1 MPFNIVIGR
10 NESDRKKFGDK
21 GTVFIGKNYVKM
33 GQTTSLSNPV
43 YLDVTKAHVI
53 FIVGKRGGGKCVTG
67 DTLITLEDG
76 SQIPIKELK
85 ENNSKVYSLDKKL
98 KIQSTEKSDFFKRK
112 VKKIIKLK
120 LRSGKEIELTPE
132 HPLLTVKGWTPA
144 QELDLKSRIAVPRNL
159 NCFGKQEMPQNQ
171 IKLLAY
177 LIAEGHTRKSWVL
190 FSNSDPT
197 LVKEFTDCVKEFDKE
212 LQISEH
218 GKPGCYRVANKNN
231 RYSFRENKLK
241 TWVSSFGLHGKYAP
255 EKWIPNEILKLPK
268 EELAI
273 FLNRLFSCDGSI
285 YYDKNKKMW
294 ELSYSSSSKQLIKQV
309 HHLILRYGILSK
321 LRTKKVKY
329 KGEYRTSYE
338 IVINEENVRKFINEI
353 GFLGK
358 KRELQKQCLQE
369 TKEKTR
375 NPNIDTIPKE
385 IWELY
390 RPNNW
395 AEIGRAMDYAHPKA
409 MRERIR
415 YAPSRQTLL
424 QIAQADNNQIIE
436 QLATSDIFWD
446 EIISMEVLEG
456 EFEVFDISVPNTHN
470 FVANDIIIHNSYS
483 ASVIAESMV
492 DLEPEIA
499 KNLAIIMIDTMGVFW
514 SMKYANEKDQDL
526 LELWNLKPKGLK
538 KIEVYTPY
546 GVFDEQKQKG
556 VPVDHPFSIKASEL
570 TGEDWRLAFELP
582 ASHPVAILI
591 EKILGDFADKRQYE
605 FTLTE
610 IVEAVKQDST
620 FDTNTKNEAL
630 NRLKVAKQWGLFSDK
645 GTKID
650 ELIQGGKVIIL
661 DTSAYITSNAG
672 WGVRA
677 LVVGL
682 VTRKIFIQRMI
693 SRQLEEVEAIKQGY
707 SYFKTQSEEESKE
720 RKPLVW
726 FIIDEAH
733 NFLPFSGKTAA
744 TDALVTIL
752 REGRQPGLSLI
763 LITQQPGKIHTDV
776 LTQSDIVISHRLT
789 AARDVKALNSM
800 MQSYLGDTLT
810 GYINMLPSEPGAAII
825 LDDNSERLY
834 PMRIRPKLSWHG
846 GEAPSAIKYKRE
858 LPFKI

>member
-53 FIVGKRGGGKCVTG
+53 FIVGKRGGGK
-67 DTLITLEDG
+67 
-76 SQIPIKELK
+76 
-85 ENNSKVYSLDKKL
+85 
-98 KIQSTEKSDFFKRK
+98 
-112 VKKIIKLK
+112 
-120 LRSGKEIELTPE
+120 
-132 HPLLTVKGWTPA
+132 
-144 QELDLKSRIAVPRNL
+144 
-159 NCFGKQEMPQNQ
+159 
-171 IKLLAY
+171 
-177 LIAEGHTRKSWVL
+177 
-190 FSNSDPT
+190 
-197 LVKEFTDCVKEFDKE
+197 
-212 LQISEH
+212 
-218 GKPGCYRVANKNN
+218 
-231 RYSFRENKLK
+231 
-241 TWVSSFGLHGKYAP
+241 
-255 EKWIPNEILKLPK
+255 
-268 EELAI
+268 
-273 FLNRLFSCDGSI
+273 
-285 YYDKNKKMW
+285 
-294 ELSYSSSSKQLIKQV
+294 
-309 HHLILRYGILSK
+309 
-321 LRTKKVKY
+321 
-329 KGEYRTSYE
+329 
-338 IVINEENVRKFINEI
+338 
-353 GFLGK
+353 
-358 KRELQKQCLQE
+358 
-369 TKEKTR
+369 
-375 NPNIDTIPKE
+375 
-385 IWELY
+385 
-390 RPNNW
+390 
-395 AEIGRAMDYAHPKA
+395 
-409 MRERIR
+409 
-415 YAPSRQTLL
+415 
-424 QIAQADNNQIIE
+424 
-436 QLATSDIFWD
+436 
-446 EIISMEVLEG
+446 
-456 EFEVFDISVPNTHN
+456 
-470 FVANDIIIHNSYS
+470 SYS

-492 DLEPEIA
+492 DLEPEIS

-514 SMKYANEKDQDL
+514 SMKYANEKDLDL
-526 LELWNLKPKGLK
+526 LEIWGLKPKGLK

-546 GVFDEQKQKG
+546 GVFEEQKRKG

-610 IVEAVKQDST
+610 IVEAVKQDDT

-645 GTKID
+645 GTKIE
-650 ELIQGGKVIIL
+650 ELIQGGKVTIL

-693 SRQLEEVEAIKQGY
+693 SRQLEEVESIKQGY
-707 SYFKTQSEEESKE
+707 SYFKTQSEENTGE

-726 FIIDEAH
+726 FIIDECH
-733 NFLPFSGKTAA
+733 NFLPFEGKTAA

-763 LITQQPGKIHTDV
+763 LITQQPGKVHTDV

-810 GYINMLPSEPGAAII
+810 SYINMLPSEPGAAII

-858 LPFKI
+858 LSFKL